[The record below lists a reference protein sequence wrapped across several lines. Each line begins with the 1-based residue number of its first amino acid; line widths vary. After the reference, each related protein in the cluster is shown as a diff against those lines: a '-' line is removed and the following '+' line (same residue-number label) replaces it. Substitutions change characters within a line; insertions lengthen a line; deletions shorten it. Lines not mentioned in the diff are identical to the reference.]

1 MLPLASEIVVD
12 AVDGV
17 KAAAAVQANRG
28 RYRYVNIDISSGKGD
43 WGLIGLRRQIADMRA
58 KVAALA
64 TGQDVELHD
73 VMMALEAESMTM
85 SLATNVRNKAV
96 EAYQEVFRMQ
106 F

>member
-1 MLPLASEIVVD
+1 MEIGRIQ
-12 AVDGV
+12 GV
-17 KAAAAVQANRG
+17 AAPTQTTGSAAARGASGFADLLGQAINQLQS
-28 RYRYVNIDISSGKGD
+28 VSDN
-43 WGLIGLRRQIADMRA
+43 ADA

-73 VMMALEAESMTM
+73 VMMALEAENMAM